1 MRQRGV
7 TLIELMIV
15 VAIVGILAAVAV
27 PAYTAHIVRG
37 KIAQGTE
44 ALSEAK
50 ARMEQ
55 NFNSMRSYY
64 ANAGTGTCP
73 DLSAVFSDAPFS
85 VGVTCDNTTFTVTAT
100 GLAAKGMNGYVYAID
115 QSGSKT
121 SSTPAAT
128 TTQSCWL
135 MTKDATSC

>member
-1 MRQRGV
+1 MKQSGM
-7 TLIELMIV
+7 TLIELMV
-15 VAIVGILAAVAV
+15 VVVIVGILASIAV

-50 ARMEQ
+50 VRMEQ

-64 ANAGTGTCP
+64 GNATAGTCP

-85 VGVTCDNTTFTVTAT
+85 VSVACTATTFTVTAT
-100 GLAAKGMNGYVYAID
+100 GQAAKGMSGYSYTID

-121 SSTPAAT
+121 SKTPAS